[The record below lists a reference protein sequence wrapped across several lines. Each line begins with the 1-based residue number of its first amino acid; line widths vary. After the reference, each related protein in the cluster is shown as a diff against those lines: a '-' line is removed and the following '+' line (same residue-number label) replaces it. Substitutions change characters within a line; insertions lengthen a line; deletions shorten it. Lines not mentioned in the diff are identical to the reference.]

1 MFIMFF
7 LCWVI
12 FNQAFTIEIAIFG
25 IVISAAL
32 YLFCC
37 KFMGFSIKKDLFIAK
52 KIPLILGYIGTIL
65 VEVFK
70 ANVTIIKF
78 FFREGK
84 VSREPV
90 IVTFKTSLKSKMARM
105 LLANSITLTPGTIT
119 VSLKEDTYM
128 IHCFDKS
135 LAKGLNDTVFEKKLK
150 KLEEGF
156 DA

>member
-12 FNQAFTIEIAIFG
+12 FNQAFTLEIAIFG

-32 YLFCC
+32 YAFAC
-37 KFMGFSIKKDLFIAK
+37 KFMGFSVKKDLFIVK
-52 KIPLILGYIGTIL
+52 KVPLMIAYFFTIL
-65 VEVFK
+65 KEVYK

-78 FFREGK
+78 FFRDGRIK
-84 VSREPV
+84 REPV
-90 IVTFKTSLKSKMARM
+90 IVSFKTSLKTKMAKM

-119 VSLKEDTYM
+119 VSLRDDIYM
-128 IHCFDKS
+128 VHCYDKS
-135 LAKGLNDTVFEKKLK
+135 MAKGLNNTVFEKKLL

-156 DA
+156 EE

>member
-12 FNQAFTIEIAIFG
+12 FNQAFTLEIAIFG
-25 IVISAAL
+25 IIISAAM
-32 YLFCC
+32 YLFTC
-37 KFMGFSIKKDLFIAK
+37 KFMDFSFKKDLFIVK
-52 KIPLILGYIGTIL
+52 KIPLIAGYFVTII

-78 FFREGK
+78 FFRDGRRK
-84 VSREPV
+84 REPV
-90 IVTFKTSLKSKMARM
+90 IVSFKTSLKTKMAKM

-119 VSLKEDTYM
+119 VSLRDDVYM
-128 IHCFDKS
+128 VHCYDKS
-135 LAKGLNDTVFEKKLK
+135 MAKGLNDTVFEKKLL

-156 DA
+156 EE